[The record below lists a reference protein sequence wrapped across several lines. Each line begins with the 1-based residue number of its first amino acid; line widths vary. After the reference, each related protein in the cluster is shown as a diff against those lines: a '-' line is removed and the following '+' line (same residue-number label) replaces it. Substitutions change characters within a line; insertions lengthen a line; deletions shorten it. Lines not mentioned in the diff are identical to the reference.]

1 VRVLG
6 GLLIALLWVTP
17 ASFAQTPGDE
27 QILTTPMTQAQ
38 TPPRI
43 SVRLISIQPFTTD
56 VLGAGVATAF
66 EVTNHGARG
75 IERMQAQFVARNQ
88 GDDRLVFKVE
98 WERKRAVRSGETI
111 TMTSRHST
119 VDGGDIPA
127 AINAKLMVTL
137 DIYKI
142 AFADGE
148 TVSYKSCFLCL
159 F

>member
-1 VRVLG
+1 MRVLG
-6 GLLIALLWVTP
+6 GLLIALLWGSL
-17 ASFAQTPGDE
+17 ASFAQTPGNE
-27 QILTTPMTQAQ
+27 QILTSPLTQAQ
-38 TPPRI
+38 IPPQI
-43 SVRLISIQPFTTD
+43 SVRLISIQPFATD
-56 VLGAGVATAF
+56 LLGAGVATAF
-66 EVTNHGARG
+66 EVTNNGTRDIAL
-75 IERMQAQFVARNQ
+75 MMAQFVARNQ
-88 GDDRLVFKVE
+88 SDDRLVFKVE

-111 TMTSRHST
+111 TMTSRYTT

>member
-1 VRVLG
+1 MRVLG
-6 GLLIALLWVTP
+6 GLLIALLWVAP
-17 ASFAQTPGDE
+17 LVLRRHRVMNRSS
-27 QILTTPMTQAQ
+27 LRLLTQAQ
-38 TPPRI
+38 IPPQI

-56 VLGAGVATAF
+56 LLGAGVATAF
-66 EVTNHGARG
+66 EVTNNGTRDIAR
-75 IERMQAQFVARNQ
+75 MMAQFVARNQ
-88 GDDRLVFKVE
+88 SDDRLVFKVE

-111 TMTSRHST
+111 TMTSRYST